1 MAKRKFFPKSIFATV
16 EIFAVIG
23 IFTLYALE
31 FGGIST
37 FSAIIPDQAL
47 AQFDLIGLDLAGIEI
62 SINQGVFNVMAFTG
76 VLIFVYFVLVR
87 PQIMKRD
94 KKN

>member
-1 MAKRKFFPKSIFATV
+1 MAKRPLQPKSILGTIEV
-16 EIFAVIG
+16 FAVIG

-31 FGGIST
+31 FLGIST

-87 PQIMKRD
+87 PQIFKKV